1 MFLGFEKEF
10 GSLDCQTLP
19 IKFFFYFPLLR
30 GRYAC
35 RKKNVFL
42 EALKILLLVTT
53 LVPRKFLTGI
63 LMKIGVHVPLGVHR
77 KLQ

>member
-53 LVPRKFLTGI
+53 LVTRKIVDWDFDENWCTSSPRG
-63 LMKIGVHVPLGVHR
+63 P
-77 KLQ
+77 